1 MDLQSIRQITVVGLG
16 PVGLV
21 TALCLASKGY
31 HVMGVDN
38 VVEVVEGA
46 NNGKI
51 PFFEPQLDE
60 LLKNALVKKQ
70 FFATSKYSEAIKT
83 SDLIFITI
91 GTPADAKGAIVLK
104 SIKEAAHDI
113 GANLDTKF
121 RIVIVKSTV
130 VPGTTD
136 SVLIPILEKES
147 HLKAGV
153 DFGVCINPDFLK
165 EGNAVQD
172 FLHPDRTII
181 GSLDSASADLLE
193 QFFKPFEAP
202 IFKTNLRTA
211 EMIKYANNAFLAT
224 KISFI
229 NEIANICRLIEGID
243 VKDVAYGIGLDYR
256 INQHFLRAGCGFG
269 GSCFPKDLKEL
280 ISFAKDRHYTPLL
293 LEATLQLNEFQAQM
307 MIDLAIAAI
316 GSLAQKKIAVLGLA
330 FKPDTSDMREATSVR
345 IINKLFSLNPS
356 QIAVYDP
363 VAIPEAQK
371 IFGTKVI
378 YYNSVK
384 TCLND
389 ADICFIIT
397 EWDEFK
403 SLKPNFF
410 KKLMKTPIIID
421 GRKIYDVSTFS
432 KETTL
437 LQIGYKPLS

>member
-1 MDLQSIRQITVVGLG
+1 MDLQSIKQVTVVGLG
-16 PVGLV
+16 YVGFV

-31 HVMGVDN
+31 HVMGIDTVA
-38 VVEVVEGA
+38 EVVEGA
-46 NNGKI
+46 NHGKI

-60 LLKNALVKKQ
+60 LLKKALTKKQ
-70 FFATSKYSEAIKT
+70 FFATAKYSEAIKA
-83 SDLIFITI
+83 SDLIFITV
-91 GTPADAKGAIVLK
+91 GTPADVQGAIDLK
-104 SIKEAAHDI
+104 YINEAAQDI
-113 GANLDTKF
+113 GANLDQKF

-136 SVLIPILEKES
+136 TVVLPILEKES
-147 HLKAGV
+147 HLRAGV
-153 DFGVCINPDFLK
+153 NFGLCMNPEFLK
-165 EGNAVQD
+165 EGNAIQD

-193 QFFKPFEAP
+193 QFFKSFGAP

-224 KISFI
+224 KVSFI
-229 NEIANICRLIEGID
+229 NEIANICRLIEGVD

-256 INQHFLRAGCGFG
+256 INQYFLRAGSGFG

-280 ISFAKDRHYTPLL
+280 ISFAKDRLYSPIL
-293 LEATLQLNEFQAQM
+293 LEATLQVNEFQAQM
-307 MIDLAIAAI
+307 LIDLAISAI
-316 GSLAQKKIAVLGLA
+316 GSLAQKRVAVLGLA
-330 FKPDTSDMREATSVR
+330 FKPDTSDMREAASVR
-345 IINKLFSLNPS
+345 VINKLLNLKTT

-363 VAIPEAQK
+363 AAIPVAQK

-378 YYNSVK
+378 YCDSAKN
-384 TCLND
+384 CLQD

-403 SLKPNFF
+403 TYKPTFF
-410 KKLMKTPIIID
+410 KNLMKTPIIID
-421 GRKIYDVSTFS
+421 GRKIYDIPTFS

-437 LQIGYKPLS
+437 LQIGYKPQS